1 LTKEEIKI
9 IDKKIS
15 AIQDPLG
22 YGFPTLQKILCEIAA
37 KKGSTGMQ
45 ILREYSDWKRSKK

>member
-1 LTKEEIKI
+1 MTKEEIKI

-37 KKGSTGMQ
+37 KKSSTGMQ